1 MLNREDYEEPRCPF
15 DTSAYAPQPPV
26 ESVPI
31 PRIIE
36 KLDEHLGRNDYE
48 AAEKLLLYWEQ
59 EAINGRDEKG
69 LFSLK
74 NEMMGL
80 YRKLG
85 RKDEALA
92 SAREALELMEKL
104 EYGDTAAG
112 GTCCINSA
120 TVYKA
125 FGMAAEALQL
135 FERAEKIYHEV
146 LDKDDPQMGG
156 LYNNMG
162 LAMVDLGR
170 YDEASIL
177 YAKALNIME
186 KADQGEL
193 ECAITYLNMADA
205 IVAGGRENADE
216 QLAALMERAYNLL
229 NSPGLRRDGYYAFVL
244 EKCAPIFGYYGLK
257 DWEEE
262 LKERAY
268 QIYARS

>member
-1 MLNREDYEEPRCPF
+1 MIDREDYEEPRCPF

-31 PRIIE
+31 QRIIE

-48 AAEKLLLYWEQ
+48 SAEKLLRYWVM
-59 EAINGRDEKG
+59 EAENGRDEKG

-85 RKDEALA
+85 KEEEAIA
-92 SAREALELMEKL
+92 CAAEALELMDKL
-104 EYGDTAAG
+104 EYGDTVSG
-112 GTCCINSA
+112 GTCLVNSA

-125 FGMAAEALQL
+125 FGRAEEAMPL
-135 FERAEKIYHEV
+135 FEKAESIYRSV
-146 LDKDDPQMGG
+146 LGPSDPQMGA

-162 LAMVDLGR
+162 LALIDLGR
-170 YDEASIL
+170 FDDASMAF
-177 YAKALNIME
+177 AKALNIME

-205 IVAGGRENADE
+205 LVASGREGADE
-216 QLAALMERAYNLL
+216 QVTALVERAHNLL
-229 NSPGLRRDGYYAFVL
+229 DTPGLRQDGYYAFVL
-244 EKCAPIFGYYGLK
+244 EKCAPIFGYYGMSE
-257 DWEEE
+257 WEDD

-268 QIYARS
+268 SIYARS

>member
-1 MLNREDYEEPRCPF
+1 MINREDYEEPRCPF

-26 ESVPI
+26 ESVPL

-59 EAINGRDEKG
+59 EAKNGRDEKG

-85 RKDEALA
+85 RQDEAVA
-92 SAREALELMEKL
+92 CAAEALELMDRL
-104 EYGDTAAG
+104 EYGDTVSG
-112 GTCCINSA
+112 GTCCVNAA

-125 FGMAAEALQL
+125 FGMAEEAMPL
-135 FERAEKIYHEV
+135 FEKAESIYRAT
-146 LDKDDPQMGG
+146 LGAGDPQMGA

-162 LAMVDLGR
+162 LALIDLGR
-170 YDEASIL
+170 FDEASIVF
-177 YAKALNIME
+177 AKALNIME

-205 IVAGGRENADE
+205 VVACGREDADD
-216 QLAALMERAYNLL
+216 QISDLVERAHNLL
-229 NSPGLRRDGYYAFVL
+229 NTPGLRQDGYYAFVL
-244 EKCAPIFGYYGLK
+244 EKCAPIFGYYGMK
-257 DWEEE
+257 EWEDD